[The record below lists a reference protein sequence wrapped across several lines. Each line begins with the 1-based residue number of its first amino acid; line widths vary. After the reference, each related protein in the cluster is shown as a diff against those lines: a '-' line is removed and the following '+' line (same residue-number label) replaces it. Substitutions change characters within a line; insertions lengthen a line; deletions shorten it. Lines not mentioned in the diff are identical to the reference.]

1 MLIVFLMIT
10 TYFSRF
16 FIYLQ
21 GLLNVV
27 VVFQVGQIYFLLSS
41 YCNNNTVSLFSSS
54 LPFFSFFTTLGVLES
69 VVISFQIQC
78 NNNNSVALA
87 TSYCMYRKKRKEEK
101 RKKKKGRERE
111 RGGDR

>member
-41 YCNNNTVSLFSSS
+41 YCNNNTVSLF
-54 LPFFSFFTTLGVLES
+54 LLLLFFFFYYTRSTGER
-69 VVISFQIQC
+69 VISFQIQC
-78 NNNNSVALA
+78 NNNIAWHLLLA
-87 TSYCMYRKKRKEEK
+87 TYVQKKKEK
-101 RKKKKGRERE
+101 GKKKKRGERERE
-111 RGGDR
+111 RGR